1 MADPPPPAG
10 AGVSLSFA
18 KPARPRVK
26 VAEADEPSV
35 RRELIT
41 GVQGERERRGGG
53 GRGIDGKTTNLRPPL
68 LTPLLPTLPFHRRR
82 P

>member
-41 GVQGERERRGGG
+41 GVQGERERGGG
-53 GRGIDGKTTNLRPPL
+53 GTGN
-68 LTPLLPTLPFHRRR
+68 
-82 P
+82 